1 MGGFASTFACVAD
14 LSSNE
19 ALALC
24 FVEFSTSAPTEIL
37 DESPPSRTGLT
48 FELRRAERED

>member
-19 ALALC
+19 TIALC
-24 FVEFSTSAPTEIL
+24 FVEFSTSEPIEIL